1 MRNDGV
7 NGCMT
12 DDGTERRRH
21 SWEGSAVEQRMVERD
36 ERRDKERDE
45 TNERVSVLCVVCA
58 CVCAHLGGQCSR
70 TTDGRVRC
78 PPGWRRRGEG
88 ENDTR

>member
-1 MRNDGV
+1 MYAG
-7 NGCMT
+7 
-12 DDGTERRRH
+12 DGTERRRH

-58 CVCAHLGGQCSR
+58 CVCAHLEGSAVEQRMVECAA
-70 TTDGRVRC
+70 
-78 PPGWRRRGEG
+78 PPGWRRRGE
-88 ENDTR
+88 EETDTR